1 MLRPTHRRLRLLRVA
16 SAATIAIAAATPAL
30 AEFEIQESTIDPGE
44 IQLQYRGAWHSG
56 VPAADLDDDVDLG
69 LIIDEPE
76 ALLLQSHEFEFQ
88 MSVTSRWLLALTHA
102 FAEPVGDHFQLAAI
116 EFESQ
121 IEFIEREGDG
131 VGLAIQGGMEK
142 PVQEASE
149 KFDPDFHFG
158 PIVELSKSNFTLVTN
173 PLFFKLIGDL
183 NRQEGW
189 GFEYGWQGRYEAFG
203 GRLWLAVE
211 MFGEIEDMSN
221 AGPFD
226 QQLHSLGPT
235 FYYTFG
241 KDDDEEGAGDEDEDI
256 YQKSRELTVSL
267 GAQFGLTKEAS
278 DVALKV
284 FIGYEFN

>member
-1 MLRPTHRRLRLLRVA
+1 MLRTTHRRLRLLRVA

-142 PVQEASE
+142 PVLEASD
-149 KFDPDFHFG
+149 KFDPDLHFG

>member
-1 MLRPTHRRLRLLRVA
+1 MLRTTHRRLRLLRVA

-131 VGLAIQGGMEK
+131 VGLAIQGGME
-142 PVQEASE
+142 
-149 KFDPDFHFG
+149 HFG

>member
-1 MLRPTHRRLRLLRVA
+1 MLRA
-16 SAATIAIAAATPAL
+16 SCRIFVRIAAVTVFLSVSAVPAT

-56 VPAADLDDDVDLG
+56 IPPQEEAADLDPLPD
-69 LIIDEPE
+69 IEE
-76 ALLLQSHEFEFQ
+76 APLRQSHEFELQ
-88 MSVTSRWLLALTHA
+88 MSPTSHWLLALTHA
-102 FAEPVGDHFQLAAI
+102 FDEPVDGHFRLSAI
-116 EFESQ
+116 EFETQ
-121 IEFIEREGDG
+121 VELITREGDG
-131 VGLAIQGGMEK
+131 IGVAIQGGTER
-142 PVQEASE
+142 PVLEARQEA
-149 KFDPDFHFG
+149 DPDFHFG

-173 PLFFKLIGDL
+173 PLFFKQFGDI
-183 NRQEGW
+183 NDQEGY
-189 GFEYGWQGRYEAFG
+189 GFEYGWQGRYEAMG

-226 QQLHSLGPT
+226 QQLHSIGPA

-241 KDDDEEGAGDEDEDI
+241 ADDDGGEEDPYA
-256 YQKSRELTVSL
+256 KSKELTLSL
-267 GAQFGLTKEAS
+267 GAQFGLTEQTS